1 MELFGIVV
9 VDMMLDLR
17 LVNIRSYIELE
28 DIENHIVGLEDDWE
42 LLHMVDQHMG
52 YLVGCIVED
61 IGLHINC
68 VVVDCN
74 YQDN

>member
-9 VDMMLDLR
+9 GMMLDLR

-28 DIENHIVGLEDDWE
+28 GIANRIAGLEDDWAF
-42 LLHMVDQHMG
+42 LRMVDRHMG
-52 YLVGCIVED
+52 YLVDRIVED
-61 IGLHINC
+61 IDLHINC